1 MLNRALRLARADG
14 DPSGNPFDLIGWGTY
29 RYAVVL
35 FDGPVR
41 DIRQLEWGSRQL
53 DSVAHD

>member
-1 MLNRALRLARADG
+1 MRLARADG
-14 DPSGNPFDLIGWGTY
+14 DPSGNPFDLIDRGTY

-35 FDGPVR
+35 FGGPVR
-41 DIRQLEWGSRQL
+41 DIRQLEWESGRL